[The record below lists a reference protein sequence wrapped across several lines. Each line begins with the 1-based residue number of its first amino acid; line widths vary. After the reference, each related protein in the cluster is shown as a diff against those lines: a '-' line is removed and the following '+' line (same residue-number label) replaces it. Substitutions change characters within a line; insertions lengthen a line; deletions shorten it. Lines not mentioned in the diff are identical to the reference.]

1 MSMVSIHHFV
11 LFLSRC
17 LRKTGSLTI
26 VCILLGYIDVGKTA
40 ILAHESSASVTIDN
54 CKLRSAKD
62 TGVWMLGCS
71 KSTIIGTTVNNCGNT
86 GIWCDSSPV
95 ILKDVNVSGSK
106 YNGIGV

>member
-1 MSMVSIHHFV
+1 MH
-11 LFLSRC
+11 
-17 LRKTGSLTI
+17 
-26 VCILLGYIDVGKTA
+26 LLGYIDVGKTA

-54 CKLRSAKD
+54 CKLRSAFD

-106 YNGIGV
+106 YNGIGVSLLKVDFVVLYFRIL